1 MSFQILSRYSSLRSI
16 PPALL
21 CLVLGALLMLVQPAM
36 AQDGVGTVRVITIDG
51 TITPAMASYVDRA
64 MTNAQRDS
72 VEAIVLRIDTPG
84 GLSTA
89 MDDIVDDILQSNV
102 PVIAWVGPSN
112 ARAASAGV
120 YITYAAHIAAMA
132 PGTNIGSAS
141 PIQLGGDGEQT
152 GDSTAERKA
161 MNDAAARIEN
171 LAQLRDRNV
180 DWAIS
185 AVREADNITA
195 DRALELGVIDLTA
208 PNIEILLQDVDGMQ
222 VELANGETAT
232 LNTTTATRTS
242 DSMNIFEEFLQVI
255 SEPTIAY
262 LLLSFGA
269 LGIFLE
275 LSNPGGFVP
284 GIIGVVCIILG
295 LYALGTLPVNWTGA
309 LLIALAFAL
318 FFIDLFVTS
327 FGLLLMAGLASFIVG
342 SYMLI
347 DESVPG
353 YEGVSRPVIWSSA
366 ALVLA
371 SAMIIGT
378 FALKSMRRQPATGKS
393 SLLGQVAEVRSPLA
407 PTGMVHVEGEYWSA
421 TATGLPE
428 GTTLPA
434 GSYVEIIGIEG
445 LKLSVR
451 AVTDLPRNEVAELPR
466 RQGTAPVR

>member
-1 MSFQILSRYSSLRSI
+1 MSPHVLPRYPSL
-16 PPALL
+16 PGALWPLL
-21 CLVLGALLMLVQPAM
+21 CLVPGALLMLFQPLM
-36 AQDGVGTVRVITIDG
+36 AQDNASTVRIISIDG
-51 TITPAMASYVDRA
+51 TVTPAMASYIDRA
-64 MTNAQRDS
+64 MEGVQRDN

-89 MDDIVDDILQSNV
+89 MDDIVDDILQSDV

-141 PIQLGGDGEQT
+141 PIQLGGDGEET
-152 GDSTAERKA
+152 GESTAERKA

-171 LAQLRDRNV
+171 LARLRDRNV
-180 DWAIS
+180 DWAVS
-185 AVREADNITA
+185 AVRDAENITA
-195 DRALELGVIDLTA
+195 DKALELGVIDLTA
-208 PNIEILLQDVDGMQ
+208 PNIDVLLQEVGGMQ
-222 VELANGETAT
+222 VVLASGETMT
-232 LNTTTATRTS
+232 LDTAESAQTS
-242 DSMNIFEEFLQVI
+242 ASMNVFEQFLQLI
-255 SEPTIAY
+255 SDPTIAY

-295 LYALGTLPVNWTGA
+295 LYALGTLPVNWTGV

-327 FGLLLMAGLASFIVG
+327 FGLLLIGGLASFIIG

-353 YEGVSRPVIWSSA
+353 YEGVSRPVIWTSA

-371 SAMIIGT
+371 SAMLIG
-378 FALKSMRRQPATGKS
+378 ALVLKSMRRKPATGMN
-393 SLLGQVAEVRSPLA
+393 SLIGQVAEVRSPLA

-421 TATGLPE
+421 TALDLPE
-428 GTTLPA
+428 GTIVPV
-434 GSYVEIIGIEG
+434 GSRVEITCITG
-445 LKLSVR
+445 LKLAVR
-451 AVTDLPRNEVAELPR
+451 PVNLQDDEVAEVVPR
-466 RQGTAPVR
+466 ESTNAVR